1 MSNSG
6 ELDEINETKKRSGR
20 PREEVWEYFEE
31 KGERI
36 KGHCGGVC
44 KFCGWEK
51 RLAQPNDMREHLAF
65 YCKEVPY
72 ETRKHYL
79 EVIKNY
85 SILRKGFQKTVFCHV
100 VHWAIKNI
108 WLSVE
113 RLQSLSKLHAYYVSN
128 TKTELKFAAQNV
140 NDDDI
145 YNAMQNIFSDEV
157 ELDEIDEEELENFD
171 EVENI
176 EDETF
181 DIDNGSNG
189 QFDNNDNEMQIEIFF
204 NLVDKE
210 LAELLK
216 TQEVQ
221 VVIEPIIIDHGEKEF
236 DIDDLLDQ
244 ELVD

>member
-1 MSNSG
+1 M
-6 ELDEINETKKRSGR
+6 E
-20 PREEVWEYFEE
+20 
-31 KGERI
+31 
-36 KGHCGGVC
+36 
-44 KFCGWEK
+44 
-51 RLAQPNDMREHLAF
+51 Q
-65 YCKEVPY
+65 
-72 ETRKHYL
+72 
-79 EVIKNY
+79 
-85 SILRKGFQKTVFCHV
+85 
-100 VHWAIKNI
+100 
-108 WLSVE
+108 
-113 RLQSLSKLHAYYVSN
+113 LQSLSKLHAYYVSN
-128 TKTELKFAAQNV
+128 TKTELKFAAQNM

-145 YNAMQNIFSDEV
+145 YSAMQNIFSDEI
-157 ELDEIDEEELENFD
+157 ELDEIDEELENFD

-176 EDETF
+176 EDEETF

-189 QFDNNDNEMQIEIFF
+189 QFDNNDNEMQIENFF